1 MKTTAIRVPEDQADI
16 IKASLGDFGWH
27 SYVTVTD
34 STAELGGLYSN
45 PVDALK
51 QALQARRYPAD
62 SYPAVSVVEFT
73 GHVPTATVSWSSTPD
88 DTPET
93 SRQPSAAFSD
103 AIDKAYMD
111 MRGFLTSNKNEA

>member
-1 MKTTAIRVPEDQADI
+1 MKTTAIRVPEDQASI

-27 SYVTVTD
+27 SYVTVD
-34 STAELGGLYSN
+34 STAQVGGLYSN

-62 SYPAVSVVEFT
+62 SYPAVTVVEFT

-88 DTPET
+88 ATPEI
-93 SRQPSAAFSD
+93 SRQPSKAFD
-103 AIDKAYMD
+103 AAIDRAYMAMD
-111 MRGFLTSNKNEA
+111 DFLKIEA